1 MARPLGSR
9 PKVETPK
16 VHVGFRL
23 SAEIVE
29 GIKATDI
36 GYNARVEM
44 VLRDA
49 LAKGLLNARP
59 APLRPA
65 CRVSPLAW

>member
-1 MARPLGSR
+1 MQRMKNKGGR

-23 SAEIVE
+23 AAEIVE
-29 GIKATDI
+29 GIKATGK
-36 GYNARVEM
+36 GYNARVET

-49 LAKGLLNARP
+49 LAKGLLNPTQSELWDAGKPKR
-59 APLRPA
+59 
-65 CRVSPLAW
+65 